1 MRRRAQFSQFITS
14 NTSLTI
20 NRYFRLMSLAT
31 IELLFN
37 IPLSVYGLYLNIT
50 GRPFYKWKSWADI
63 HSGWY
68 TIDVYPAKL
77 WRSNQQMVVN
87 FELSRWSLIF
97 CALIFFAF
105 FGFADE
111 ARKNYRA
118 AYWAVAKRFGITPQS
133 ASSGSKVLAGYVP
146 FYYFINL
153 WLTSFRSQYQKE
165 EHFQT
170 PRIGRHSPYLRPSC
184 TTALD
189 RQTLLIH
196 LV

>member
-146 FYYFINL
+146 FY
-153 WLTSFRSQYQKE
+153 
-165 EHFQT
+165 
-170 PRIGRHSPYLRPSC
+170 
-184 TTALD
+184 
-189 RQTLLIH
+189 
-196 LV
+196 

>member
-68 TIDVYPAKL
+68 IIDVYPAKL

-118 AYWAVAKRFGITPQS
+118 AYWAVAKRFGIAPQS

-165 EHFQT
+165 EHLQT
-170 PRIGRHSPYLRPSC
+170 PRIGRHSPRLRPSC